1 MFYVSFRFLRLL
13 ALPCR
18 PELRHG
24 GNETSLKLISLFM
37 NILKN
42 FMTALLALTIIPMNM
57 TAQSDERMRA
67 ILYLSGADSEEELDE
82 QEVER
87 FAVLASRPLE
97 INLASKSHLL
107 SSGLMSQ
114 YQVASLMDYRS
125 RNGDVLSAS
134 ELAAVDGFGEL
145 YVKALIPFI
154 SFASNALPG
163 QTESGAK
170 RLAHELLARSAV
182 KGEAF
187 NYGCKYRMD
196 YGETFGF
203 SSAART
209 KYSDREQFPPSAW
222 SMNMTFYGR
231 RRLGKIIIGD
241 FNARFGQGLALWS
254 GMSLSGLSSSSS
266 FSKRPSGLSPSC
278 SWSGIGSHRGVAAD
292 FTAGRMA
299 FSTFASFPGLRSW
312 CESGKPAEISLM
324 TGTNV
329 TRYSRH
335 GQFSFTG
342 YCLTGLMNMPVKLMN
357 GKLSGDLRYS
367 WRGVDYFGELAWD
380 FTGKGPGSILGAV
393 FSLGGEW
400 KLSSVVHSYSSDFSS
415 DYTGGIR
422 SWTKTSDEHG
432 VALGLERGLAFLTAD
447 LAVKDMDRTKRQIRV
462 LFKLPL
468 QLTGTTVLSLRVT
481 ERFRPYEEIL
491 RYRTGARCD
500 LDWSS
505 SGLSARYG
513 PSDKPAWKVR
523 GRIEGLL
530 CRSLAG
536 LAYLEGG
543 RKADRFSAY
552 LRGTIFIVDNWD
564 DRIYSYERD
573 APGNFT
579 VPAYYGRGWSLSAVA
594 GGKLVLDKRT
604 YKTLKLYFRASTV
617 GYSFMKDPKPPVTE
631 VKLQAVL
638 TL

>member
-1 MFYVSFRFLRLL
+1 
-13 ALPCR
+13 
-18 PELRHG
+18 
-24 GNETSLKLISLFM
+24 M

-42 FMTALLALTIIPMNM
+42 FTAALLLAVPLFQADL
-57 TAQSDERMRA
+57 TAQSDNLMKA

-87 FAVLASRPLE
+87 FAMLASRPLE
-97 INLASKSHLL
+97 INLASRSRMV

-125 RNGDVLSAS
+125 RDGDVLSVS
-134 ELAAVDGFGEL
+134 ELAAVDGFGEE
-145 YVKALIPFI
+145 YANALKPFI
-154 SFASNALPG
+154 SFASKALPG
-163 QTESGAK
+163 QTESGSK
-170 RLAHELLARSAV
+170 RLTHEALARSAV

-187 NYGCKYRMD
+187 NYGAKYRMN
-196 YGETFGF
+196 YGGTFEF

-209 KYSDREQFPPSAW
+209 KYSDKDQFPPSAW
-222 SMNMTFYGR
+222 SMNMTYYGK
-231 RRLGKIIIGD
+231 RRLGKVIIGD
-241 FNARFGQGLALWS
+241 FNARFGQGLTLWS
-254 GMSLSGLSSSSS
+254 GMSMSGLSTSSS
-266 FSKRPSGLSPSC
+266 FSRRPSGLSPSW

-292 FTAGRMA
+292 LTAGRMV
-299 FSTFASFPGLRSW
+299 FSTFVSLPGLRSW

-324 TGTNV
+324 TGANV
-329 TRYSRH
+329 TRYSRN
-335 GQFSFTG
+335 GQFSITG
-342 YCLTGLMNMPVKLMN
+342 YCLTGPMNMSAEPQG
-357 GKLSGDLRYS
+357 GKLSGDFRYS

-380 FTGKGPGSILGAV
+380 FAGESPGAV
-393 FSLGGEW
+393 LGVVFPLGGDW
-400 KLSSVVHSYSSDFSS
+400 KLSSAVHSYSSDFSS
-415 DYTGGIR
+415 DYSGGMR

-432 VALGLERGLAFLTAD
+432 VAIGLEKSGAFLTAD
-447 LAVKDMDRTKRQIRV
+447 LAVKDGDRSKRQVRV

-468 QLTGTTVLSLRVT
+468 QLTGTSVLSIRIT

-491 RYRTGARCD
+491 KYRTGARCD

-513 PSDKPAWKVR
+513 PADKPAWKIR

-536 LAYLEGG
+536 LIYLEGG
-543 RKADRFSAY
+543 RKTDRFSAY
-552 LRGTIFIVDNWD
+552 LRGTIFIADNWD

-594 GGKLVLDKRT
+594 GCKFRFGKGKV
-604 YKTLKLYFRASTV
+604 LKLYFRASAV
-617 GYSFMKDPKPPVTE
+617 AYSFMKEHKPSVSE
-631 VKLQAVL
+631 AKIQAVMAF
-638 TL
+638 